1 MNKPVP
7 VRPRASSRL
16 PSLDLLKGFE
26 VAARELSFTRAAEEL
41 FLTQSALSR
50 QIQTLEEQIGT
61 QLFER
66 KHRELRLTN
75 AGQILQAT
83 AKSVLDDLTHAVA
96 KIRREQMEQP
106 LTVSTNMPFAS
117 LWLIPRLS
125 RFRARFPSID
135 VFISADNRIVDLDR
149 ERIDLA
155 VRYCTEAM
163 APAGSQR
170 LFGERLVPVC
180 SPELAS
186 DPSRPLDT
194 PEDLARHVLLH
205 IDDERGRYPWLN
217 WSVWLVANGVLELAP
232 AGSLRFNHFDQVMQA
247 ALDGQGIALGRVPLI
262 DSLITQ
268 GRLVAPFKNRYVTS
282 RAYFVVRGAIAE
294 TRPEAQA
301 FVDWLIEEAALEAPG
316 DVAPASLTVTT
327 PKANA
332 SRGSLSAAA
341 AKQKLSGKRK
351 TKTRARRQG

>member
-1 MNKPVP
+1 MVKAA
-7 VRPRASSRL
+7 RPKARASSRL

-26 VAARELSFTRAAEEL
+26 VAARELSFTRAADEL

-66 KHRELRLTN
+66 KHRELRLTD
-75 AGQILQAT
+75 AGQVLQVA
-83 AKSVLDDLTHAVA
+83 AKAMLDDLAHAIA

-117 LWLIPRLS
+117 LWLIPRLA

-155 VRYCTEAM
+155 VRYVAEAA
-163 APAGSQR
+163 APPGSQR
-170 LFGERLVPVC
+170 LFGERLLPVC
-180 SPELAS
+180 SPALAA
-186 DPSRPLDT
+186 DRSRPLDS
-194 PEDLARHVLLH
+194 PQDLERHVLLH

-217 WSVWLVANGVLELAP
+217 WSAWLAANGIRELSP

-262 DSLITQ
+262 DSLLTQ
-268 GRLVAPFKNRYVTS
+268 GRLVAPFRNRYATS
-282 RAYFVVRGAIAE
+282 RAYFVIRAAGAE

-301 FVDWLIEEAALEAPG
+301 FVDWLIEEAALEVPDGHVSPEGKSTARSAPSAKAKAKAG
-316 DVAPASLTVTT
+316 T
-327 PKANA
+327 P
-332 SRGSLSAAA
+332 RAAA
-341 AKQKLSGKRK
+341 APPAGGPKAPR
-351 TKTRARRQG
+351 